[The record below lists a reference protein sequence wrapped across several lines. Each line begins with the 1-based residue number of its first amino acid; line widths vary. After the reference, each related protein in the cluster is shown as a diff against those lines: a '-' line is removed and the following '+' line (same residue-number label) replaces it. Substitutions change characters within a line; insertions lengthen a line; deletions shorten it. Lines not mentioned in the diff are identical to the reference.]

1 MKTFEEAWENTQKD
15 YPELTASSYVGLSLN
30 RTKELVRQMYSE
42 GVSAMCSLQDYR
54 NFNEWFENYGEP
66 EKKHSTMSMRREDLA
81 EKAWEAATYIAEHK
95 DKEQPKCLK
104 KQNIK

>member
-15 YPELTASSYVGLSLN
+15 YSELTASSYVGLSLN
-30 RTKELVRQMYSE
+30 RTKELARQMYAE

-95 DKEQPKCLK
+95 EKEQEK
-104 KQNIK
+104 